1 MRWYDKNVKLAK
13 YLDSL
18 KEMPGAKRDK
28 IIIEIMVLIKENNP
42 TLLDDFVSEFPLSLN
57 RRRWYDKDPYLWLLF
72 NGLKYANEDLLQT
85 VISFFNE
92 YENKNIE

>member
-1 MRWYDKNVKLAK
+1 MRWYDKNETLAN

-18 KEMPGAKRDK
+18 KEMPGVKKDK

-42 TLLDDFVSEFPLSLN
+42 TLLDDFVGEFPLNLN

-72 NGLKYANEDLLQT
+72 NGLKYANDDLLQK
-85 VISFFNE
+85 VISFFEE
-92 YENKNIE
+92 YENKK